1 MILFYSYC
9 YSPRIRKIGF
19 FFSFLASINKHPNQN
34 LLKSSY
40 SLLQKVLAW
49 SVHIFTSS
57 GLVAGFMAMIAIQ
70 AHDWRTAMFWLIIA
84 LIIDGI
90 DGSFARIFRVKE
102 VLPFMDGK
110 TIDYVIDFANYAIIP
125 AYMFYESELVPE
137 VWRLPLTALILL
149 VSALYYG
156 KEGMVSD
163 DNYFMGF
170 PVLWNMVMYYYLFVT
185 DYSST
190 AYIILT
196 LIFAILH
203 FVPVKFVY
211 PSQNDRF
218 KIPTIINTVL
228 FIGTLAALVFYY
240 PQRPVLLEVSA
251 YGTAL
256 YYALMAV
263 YNTWLEADSS
273 KSISSL
279 DS

>member
-1 MILFYSYC
+1 M
-9 YSPRIRKIGF
+9 
-19 FFSFLASINKHPNQN
+19 
-34 LLKSSY
+34 LKSSY
-40 SLLQKVLAW
+40 TLLQKALAW

-57 GLVAGFMAMIAIQ
+57 GLVAGFMAILAIQ
-70 AHDWRTAMFWLIIA
+70 EHDWRTAMFWLIVA
-84 LIIDGI
+84 LVIDGI
-90 DGSFARIFRVKE
+90 DGSFARIFKVKE

-125 AYMFYESELVPE
+125 AYMFYEAGLVPE
-137 VWRLPLTALILL
+137 VWKLPLTVLILL

-156 KEGMVSD
+156 KEGMVSE

-170 PVLWNMVMYYYLFVT
+170 PVMWNMVMYYYLFVT
-185 DYSST
+185 AYTST

-203 FVPVKFVY
+203 FVPIKLVY

-218 KIPTIINTVL
+218 KLPTIINTVL
-228 FIGTLAALVFYY
+228 FIGTLAMLVFYY
-240 PQRPVLLEVSA
+240 PERPMWLVVSA

-263 YNTWLEADSS
+263 YNTWIEPKTGLRSEG
-273 KSISSL
+273 
-279 DS
+279 